1 MRKSGWAV
9 AGLGS
14 LVLMLTACGGSSD
27 TTSASGTT
35 SQSTSAPAPASSSR
49 AVTKPAT
56 GSSSSRGTATSTPGP
71 HHTAG
76 PQPSSN
82 LGDQSIPPIGTT
94 VMTVRISNLGYVL
107 AKASGYVVYTYAKDH
122 KGGTPTCTGSCAT
135 VWAPVTGVPQVSP
148 GITIPGTFGL
158 VRRTNGVKQITY
170 NGYPLYTYKLA
181 GRQVTTGNGIGGV
194 WYVVKMSASDITG

>member
-1 MRKSGWAV
+1 MRKNAWAA

-14 LVLMLTACGGSSD
+14 LVLLLGACGGASSS
-27 TTSASGTT
+27 TPAAST
-35 SQSTSAPAPASSSR
+35 SQSTSASAPSS
-49 AVTKPAT
+49 AATTPAT
-56 GSSSSRGTATSTPGP
+56 GKKKSTKAAAPSSPAP

-82 LGDQSIPPIGTT
+82 VGDQSIPPIGTT